1 MRNPFA
7 PFLHSIHSFPPLLCL
22 KKIALIYNDFHFFLL
37 KVLRILERYITF
49 AHDCT
54 RMVRHSAHPY
64 IKQKKR
70 QINVMFN

>member
-1 MRNPFA
+1 MIFT
-7 PFLHSIHSFPPLLCL
+7 
-22 KKIALIYNDFHFFLL
+22 FFLL